1 MTNFADV
8 YNSLDLGGR
17 ATSLLYARLCER
29 TKCFMC
35 KTKFPEG
42 IVLKTPGEYKP
53 VASSQHWFTGEF
65 LQHMASTHGY
75 NTVDID
81 MMLESVAMLGNIEE
95 ARMYL
100 PQRIK

>member
-8 YNSLDLGGR
+8 YNTLYLGKKT
-17 ATSLLYARLCER
+17 TSLLYSRLCSR
-29 TKCFMC
+29 DRCFMC

-65 LQHMASTHGY
+65 IQHMASTHGY
-75 NTVDID
+75 NSLDLD
-81 MMLESVAMLGNIEE
+81 MMLESISLLENIEE
-95 ARMYL
+95 ASMYL
-100 PQRIK
+100 PQRI